1 MNDSRAT
8 SGMIS
13 SFQLGAVVASSIVGI
28 GVLTLP
34 RLAARAVES
43 GAPLLVF
50 AGMTCGMLFLA
61 ALAYLMSRHPGQ
73 SLFRFSEQLI
83 GKGAARVLN
92 GLLILYFLFVS
103 GMTARQFG
111 EAVVQVLLQKTPIE
125 IVVSFLILLAGLSC
139 RRDRLKFVFV
149 HQFYLPFILLPGIV
163 VVAVSMQNAEMA
175 NLLPVLGNRSF
186 DWGGELIQIAA
197 ASQIAFVIVLLGPI
211 LRRPRRAVAATAL
224 GAVLVTL
231 LYTAIVVAT
240 IAVFGA
246 EEVKLL
252 TYPTL
257 ETARSA
263 SLGSGQRLDA
273 LFLIV
278 WVISI
283 FTSVYSTY
291 YFCAYG
297 TRELLGLRDQRMIAT
312 FGMPFVYAAAL
323 LPANIFELYRWSERL
338 NLYGAILFAG
348 YPALLLLLS
357 LIRRSGRRT
366 EEAEGHA

>member
-1 MNDSRAT
+1 MNDTGRESAT
-8 SGMIS
+8 IS
-13 SFQLGAVVASSIVGI
+13 SFQLGAVVASSILGI

-34 RLAARAVES
+34 RLAALAVDS
-43 GAPLLVF
+43 GAPLLTF
-50 AGMTCGMLFLA
+50 AGMTAGMLFLA
-61 ALAYLMSRHPGQ
+61 GLAWLMSRHPGS

-83 GKGAARVLN
+83 GKAPARVFN
-92 GLLILYFLFVS
+92 GLLILYFLVVT
-103 GMTARQFG
+103 GITARQFG

-125 IVVSFLILLAGLSC
+125 IVVSFLILLTGLTC
-139 RRDRLKFVFV
+139 RRDLVKFVYV
-149 HQFYLPFILLPGIV
+149 HQFYLPLILLPGII
-163 VVAVSMQNAEMA
+163 VVAVSMQNAETV
-175 NLLPVLGNRSF
+175 NLLPILGNHPLR
-186 DWGGELIQIAA
+186 WGDELVQIAA
-197 ASQIAFVIVLLGPI
+197 ASQIAFVIALLGPI
-211 LRRPRRAVAATAL
+211 LRRPRGAVRATAI
-224 GAVLVTL
+224 GATLATL
-231 LYTAIVVAT
+231 LYTAIIIAT

-297 TRELLGLRDQRMIAT
+297 TRELLGLRDQRLTAT
-312 FGMPFVYAAAL
+312 FGMPFVFAAAF
-323 LPANIFELYRWSERL
+323 LPLNIFELYRWSELL

-348 YPALLLLLS
+348 YPSLLLLLS
-357 LIRRSGRRT
+357 LIRRGGKRT
-366 EEAEGHA
+366 KEAEGHA